1 MPVHANKPAG
11 SLSAKRAVAIL
22 LLTAASMLALG
33 ACTNSG
39 RDYLNERPSSNYQ
52 RLPVR

>member
-1 MPVHANKPAG
+1 MPVHADKPTWPVAV
-11 SLSAKRAVAIL
+11 KRAVAIL
-22 LLTAASMLALG
+22 LLTAASALALG
-33 ACTNSG
+33 ACANSG